1 MMAQENTF
9 DLNGMD
15 VSGILNVQKVHD
27 NLYSSGQPTLAQLEI
42 LAQAGV
48 SVVVNLA
55 FNANNNPQVTDANS
69 AQEDRMVLE
78 LGMQYIQV
86 PILWDC
92 PEASS
97 ALFALKAIYHLNAQL
112 VWVHCDDNKCA
123 ASLMYLYR
131 RFYMQMPIDEAQAL
145 LHEVWQPDETWVGL
159 INAVAMQLQ
168 TEQQQAELMQE
179 MPSND

>member
-1 MMAQENTF
+1 MMGQENTF

-15 VSGILNVQKVHD
+15 VSDILNVQKVHD
-27 NLYSSGQPTLAQLEI
+27 NLYSSGQPKLAQLEI

-48 SVVVNLA
+48 SVVVNLSL
-55 FNANNNPQVTDANS
+55 NANHEP
-69 AQEDRMVLE
+69 QEDKTVIG

-159 INAVAMQLQ
+159 INAVAMPLQ

>member
-1 MMAQENTF
+1 MAQENTF

-15 VSGILNVQKVHD
+15 VSDILNVQKVHD
-27 NLYSSGQPTLAQLEI
+27 NLYSSGKPTPAQLEI

-48 SVVVNLA
+48 SVVVNLSL
-55 FNANNNPQVTDANS
+55 NANHEP
-69 AQEDRMVLE
+69 QEDKTVLG

-131 RFYMQMPIDEAQAL
+131 RFYMHMPIDEAQAL

>member
-1 MMAQENTF
+1 MAQQNTF
-9 DLNGMD
+9 DLNGMNI
-15 VSGILNVQKVHD
+15 SGILNVQRVHD
-27 NLYSSGQPTLAQLEI
+27 HLYSSGKPTSEQLEI

-48 SVVVNLA
+48 CVIVNLA
-55 FNANNNPQVTDANS
+55 LNTANAGFLNQ
-69 AQEDRMVLE
+69 DRTVLE

-92 PEASS
+92 PAANS
-97 ALFALKAIYHLNAQL
+97 AIFALKAIYYLHNQL

-131 RFYMQMPIDEAQAL
+131 RFYMHMPMSDAKNI
-145 LHEVWQPDETWVGL
+145 LHEVWQPDETWSGL
-159 INAVAMQLQ
+159 VNAVTMQLQ

-179 MPSND
+179 TSSND

>member
-1 MMAQENTF
+1 MMAQENIF

-15 VSGILNVQKVHD
+15 VSGILNVQKVHG

-48 SVVVNLA
+48 STVINLA
-55 FNANNNPQVTDANS
+55 LIDASNS
-69 AQEDRMVLE
+69 LLKEGAHEDRIVIE
-78 LGMQYIQV
+78 LGMNYIQL
-86 PILWDC
+86 PLLWDC
-92 PEASS
+92 PSACQ
-97 ALFALKAIYHLNAQL
+97 ALFILKAIHHLRDQL
-112 VWVHCDDNKCA
+112 ILVHCAKNWRV

-131 RFYMQMPIDEAQAL
+131 RFYMQIPIDQAQEL
-145 LHEVWQPDETWVGL
+145 LHQVWQPDETWSGL

-179 MPSND
+179 IPLEE